1 MSEALVNQLAQTGV
15 LGAVL
20 VWFMLRMETIIKAN
34 TDAINQMRIAFLT
47 RGDKDGV

>member
-1 MSEALVNQLAQTGV
+1 MSEALVGQLAQSGI

-20 VWFMLRMETIIKAN
+20 AWFMLRMEKIIQAN

-47 RGDKDGV
+47 KPEK